1 MEKKRTAR
9 SRATNDQ
16 EEIIVW
22 EKVCRELG
30 KVEQTRKEGGGI
42 FSQINSLHK
51 LVDDEGVVSNI
62 NCNLHKLYTEG
73 KENLSKEQKLIS
85 TALEHLEIL
94 IALRDAPTDIDGVR
108 RKKRKNEGENTGAV
122 TNVKKPRSPFKP
134 QFENGIIPKRS
145 YVAAKTPRIKDKS
158 QEWILAVVLQYFPEK
173 NKYQVEDA
181 DVDENGK
188 RMRYNLPPRN
198 IIPLPEEAVLE
209 EYPEFDINHVVLA
222 LYPNTTCFY
231 KAIVVLPPSK
241 VKDKEYPGSYRV
253 SFEDDD
259 DVDRFIPAIYV
270 VEMPKNTKPK

>member
-1 MEKKRTAR
+1 MEKKRTSR
-9 SRATNDQ
+9 SRALNDQ
-16 EEIIVW
+16 EEIVVW

-30 KVEQTRKEGGGI
+30 KVEQIRKEGGGI

-51 LVDDEGVVSNI
+51 LVDDEGVASSI
-62 NCNLHKLYTEG
+62 NYSLQKLYTEG
-73 KENLSKEQKLIS
+73 KENLTKEQKVIS
-85 TALEHLEIL
+85 AALEHLEIL
-94 IALRDAPTDIDGVR
+94 IALRDAPTEMDNAK
-108 RKKRKNEGENTGAV
+108 RKKRKAEGEITGPV
-122 TNVKKPRSPFKP
+122 SNVKRPSSFKV

-198 IIPLPEEAVLE
+198 IIPLPEEAILN
-209 EYPEFDINHVVLA
+209 EYPEFDIDHVVLA

-241 VKDKEYPGSYRV
+241 VQPNWSQRFTLILMGYLGQRQVIPGKLLRKL
-253 SFEDDD
+253 
-259 DVDRFIPAIYV
+259 RRR
-270 VEMPKNTKPK
+270 